1 MSRAV
6 LGALAAVLA
15 LSFAPA
21 ADAAPQEVL
30 TPVVANVITPPQP
43 VLTSDGRRQLA
54 YELQLIN
61 RSSATATVRNIRA
74 LGGGRVLQSLSGSR
88 LRTVMAPYG
97 QSQHALSLRGG
108 QGAFVLMDVSLPR
121 SARVPARLTHRLTVS
136 LKPRDPVVSTTY
148 ATAPTRVVRREAVVV
163 APPLRGSNWLVGNG
177 CCADF
182 TAHRGT
188 VLPVNGGAHVPERY
202 AIDFVRIGAGDLLF
216 NGPREALTSYPFFG
230 DEIHSATTGKV
241 VGVVDNLPET
251 VPVGSLP
258 KGITAAEAGGNH
270 VVVAMGHGRF
280 AFYAHMQPG
289 SIRVKV
295 GDVVTVG
302 QTLGLLGNSGNTD
315 APHLHFHVMDGPLPL
330 ASNGVPFR
338 FSTFTVQGQMTTND
352 EAFLAGTP
360 ATIAPRGAGPRT
372 NELPLNDQVIAFPDA

>member
-97 QSQHALSLRGG
+97 QAQHALSLREG
-108 QGAFVLMDVSLPR
+108 QVAFVLMDISLPR

-202 AIDFVRIGAGDLLF
+202 AIDFVQIGAGDLLF

-289 SIRVKV
+289 SIRVRV